1 MKKSNWKDTAEL
13 IGIVAIVASLIF
25 VGYQLQLD
33 RRIATAQ
40 LETSNFE
47 ARYAINQL
55 ISDNA
60 DIWLRANDGEE
71 LTREEALIFSNIVD
85 SAVGRAF
92 ATAQSFDELGSS
104 IRDINIE
111 NFAIWLYQYPAV
123 RKIAVEG
130 RETRRRLRNS
140 IRDTGEGNF
149 FWPILLR
156 KLDELDRANA
166 KSNQ

>member
-1 MKKSNWKDTAEL
+1 MNKSNWKDTAEL

-47 ARYAINQL
+47 ARYVINQL

-60 DIWLRANDGEE
+60 NIWLRGNAGEE
-71 LTREEALIFSNIVD
+71 LTPEEALIFSNIVD
-85 SAVGRAF
+85 TAVGRAF
-92 ATAQSFDELGSS
+92 ASAQSFDELGSS

-111 NFAIWLYQYPAV
+111 NFAIWLYQHPVV

-130 RETRRRLRNS
+130 RDTRRHLRSS
-140 IRDTGEGNF
+140 IRNPGEGNF
-149 FWPILLR
+149 FWPILLQ
-156 KLDELDRANA
+156 KLDELDRANDDA
-166 KSNQ
+166 NE